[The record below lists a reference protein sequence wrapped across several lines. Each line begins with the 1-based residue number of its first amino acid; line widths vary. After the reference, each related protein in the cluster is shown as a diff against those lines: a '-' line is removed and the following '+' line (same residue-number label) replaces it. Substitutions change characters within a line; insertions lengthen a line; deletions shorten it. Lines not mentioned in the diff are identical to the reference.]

1 MGRLILADGSI
12 QEIDSPDLETMQEAV
27 GGYIEVIPCSYQT
40 IISGK
45 ADVYT
50 MCVVN
55 EEGIILN
62 LEPNMVASRICDRPI
77 VGPALFL
84 KNNEMNQVI

>member
-12 QEIDSPDLETMQEAV
+12 QQMDSPDLETMQEAV
-27 GGYIEVIPCSYQT
+27 GGYIEVISCSYQ
-40 IISGK
+40 SENGL
-45 ADVYT
+45 YT

-84 KNNEMNQVI
+84 KDNEMN

>member
-1 MGRLILADGSI
+1 
-12 QEIDSPDLETMQEAV
+12 
-27 GGYIEVIPCSYQT
+27 
-40 IISGK
+40 
-45 ADVYT
+45 

-84 KNNEMNQVI
+84 KNNEMN

>member
-1 MGRLILADGSI
+1 MGRLMLSDGSV
-12 QEIDSPDLETMQEAV
+12 QQMDSPTLEQMQEAV
-27 GGYIEVIPCSYQT
+27 GGYIEVIPCNYQT
-40 IISGK
+40 EK
-45 ADVYT
+45 ELFT

-84 KNNEMNQVI
+84 QANEMN

>member
-1 MGRLILADGSI
+1 M
-12 QEIDSPDLETMQEAV
+12 DSPSLEEMQEAV
-27 GGYIEVIPCSYQT
+27 GGYIEVIPCSYQ
-40 IISGK
+40 SE
-45 ADVYT
+45 DDRYT
-50 MCVVN
+50 MCIVN

-84 KNNEMNQVI
+84 KGNELN

>member
-12 QEIDSPDLETMQEAV
+12 QQMDSPELETMQEAV
-27 GGYIEVIPCSYQT
+27 GGYIEVISCSYR
-40 IISGK
+40 SED
-45 ADVYT
+45 AHYT
-50 MCVVN
+50 MCIVN

-84 KNNEMNQVI
+84 KSNEMN

>member
-12 QEIDSPDLETMQEAV
+12 QQMDSPDLETMQEAV
-27 GGYIEVIPCSYQT
+27 GGYIEVISCSYR
-40 IISGK
+40 SED
-45 ADVYT
+45 AHYT
-50 MCVVN
+50 MCIVN

-84 KNNEMNQVI
+84 KSNEMN

>member
-1 MGRLILADGSI
+1 MGKLIRANGSLH
-12 QEIDSPDLETMQEAV
+12 QMNSPSLEEMQEAV
-27 GGYIEVIPCSYQT
+27 GGYIQVVPCRYETENEVF
-40 IISGK
+40 
-45 ADVYT
+45 T

-77 VGPALFL
+77 VGPAIFL
-84 KNNEMNQVI
+84 QNNEMN

>member
-12 QEIDSPDLETMQEAV
+12 QQMDSPDLETMQEAV
-27 GGYIEVIPCSYQT
+27 GGYIEVISCSYR
-40 IISGK
+40 SED
-45 ADVYT
+45 AHYT
-50 MCVVN
+50 MCIVN
-55 EEGIILN
+55 EEGIILS

-84 KNNEMNQVI
+84 KSNEMN

>member
-12 QEIDSPDLETMQEAV
+12 QQMDSPDLETMQEAV
-27 GGYIEVIPCSYQT
+27 GCYIEVISCSYR
-40 IISGK
+40 SED
-45 ADVYT
+45 AHYT
-50 MCVVN
+50 MCIVN

-84 KNNEMNQVI
+84 KSNEMN

>member
-1 MGRLILADGSI
+1 MIRMGRLILADGSI
-12 QEIDSPDLETMQEAV
+12 REIDSPDLETMQEAV
-27 GGYIEVIPCSYQT
+27 GGYIEIISCSYQSET
-40 IISGK
+40 
-45 ADVYT
+45 DLYT

-84 KNNEMNQVI
+84 KNNEMN